1 MHDYHP
7 LIARAVSRLESN
19 APAARRAVFQQVRI
33 ILLDQLLRRQ
43 PPASESEIARECA
56 ALEDAIRK
64 VEAESPK
71 PAVPP
76 TVSAQASPN
85 KQTRSGRPFGISDR
99 RPMAN
104 GSSRGPVTGSR
115 HHAFKPTK
123 TADGHN
129 SRLLHLRALKQYA
142 QRLRSLLNWMLAML
156 VQLRRAQW
164 LLSGS
169 KTVRGEAFDKVAN
182 PQSNLDSLATKRA
195 DGSNPANV
203 RQANGTAKVQA
214 SANDRIGRENAS
226 VVSNLLEF
234 HYLDQ
239 MMLDAA
245 HPLAPYSV
253 RQDARIV
260 LKWLN
265 IANAEAIKTEH
276 YDQFASAFQRYTIE
290 WETPSVGFVP
300 ATAHS
305 PLALNDDIRGAF
317 NRMLEREKDARI
329 FDKALWWFAN
339 VWIGLVVLVNVIA
352 IGVVVAGA
360 PTLWA
365 GIASLAENYSPFNV
379 TNWVVQLLALSPGL
393 VAITWLHRRLN
404 HPWGV
409 AGAVPV
415 ATRIHGT
422 IKTSPVDAL
431 SF

>member
-76 TVSAQASPN
+76 AASEPATPN
-85 KQTRSGRPFGISDR
+85 KQTRSSRPFGISDR

-115 HHAFKPTK
+115 HPAFKPTG
-123 TADGHN
+123 GHN
-129 SRLLHLRALKQYA
+129 SLRHFTALKQQA
-142 QRLRSLLNWMLAML
+142 QRLPTLFKWMQAIPVDLLRQGQRLA
-156 VQLRRAQW
+156 
-164 LLSGS
+164 SGS
-169 KTVRGEAFDKVAN
+169 KTVHRRVPIKDAN
-182 PQSNLDSLATKRA
+182 AQINSGSSTTKPA
-195 DGSNPANV
+195 DGSIPAVARGANGKGHAPAN
-203 RQANGTAKVQA
+203 GP
-214 SANDRIGRENAS
+214 IGRENAS
-226 VVSNLLEF
+226 VVSNLLEI

-239 MMLDAA
+239 LMLDAA

-253 RQDARIV
+253 RQDARTV

-276 YDQFASAFQRYTIE
+276 YDQFTSAFQKYTME
-290 WETPSVGFVP
+290 WETPAVGIVP
-300 ATAHS
+300 ATGHS

-329 FDKALWWFAN
+329 FDKALRWFAN

-352 IGVVVAGA
+352 IGVMVVGA

-365 GIASLAENYSPFNV
+365 GMASLAENYSPFNV
-379 TNWVVQLLALSPGL
+379 TSWVVQLLALSPGL
-393 VAITWLHRRLN
+393 VAITWLHRRLK
-404 HPWGV
+404 HPWGA
-409 AGAVPV
+409 AGTVQV
-415 ATRIHGT
+415 ATRIHSA

>member
-7 LIARAVSRLESN
+7 LIARAVSRLEIN

-64 VEAESPK
+64 VEAESAK

-76 TVSAQASPN
+76 TAAAQASPN
-85 KQTRSGRPFGISDR
+85 KQTRGSRPFGISDQ

-129 SRLLHLRALKQYA
+129 SHLHLRALKPHA
-142 QRLRSLLNWMLAML
+142 QRLRSLLNWMRAIL
-156 VQLRRAQW
+156 VDQLRRGQW
-164 LLSGS
+164 LVSGPE
-169 KTVRGEAFDKVAN
+169 TVRGEVFNKGAN
-182 PQSNLDSLATKRA
+182 PQSDSDSLATKRA
-195 DGSNPANV
+195 DGSIPAIV

-214 SANDRIGRENAS
+214 SANDPIGRENAS
-226 VVSNLLEF
+226 VVSNLLEI

-239 MMLDAA
+239 LMLDAA

-253 RQDARIV
+253 RQDARTV

-265 IANAEAIKTEH
+265 IANAKAIKTEH
-276 YDQFASAFQRYTIE
+276 YDQFASAFQRYTME
-290 WETPSVGFVP
+290 WETPSVGFGP
-300 ATAHS
+300 ATGHS

-329 FDKALWWFAN
+329 FDKALRWFAN

-352 IGVVVAGA
+352 IGVVVIGA

-393 VAITWLHRRLN
+393 VAITWLHRRLK
-404 HPWGV
+404 HPWGA
-409 AGAVPV
+409 AGAIQV
-415 ATRIHGT
+415 ATRIHST